1 MLCYFL
7 DPPAAQR
14 LSSAAAMQEFGAL
27 GRNLNRITGNLQ
39 RSNPVR
45 AMQALSQSPK
55 NSMRRVAQEVSFLAS
70 VSVGCGR
77 EAGSLLSCW
86 QGSRE
91 PAELPVQ
98 LA

>member
-1 MLCYFL
+1 MQLLLLPCRKLKRADALALQALRPCCSPQAYY
-7 DPPAAQR
+7 
-14 LSSAAAMQEFGAL
+14 AAAMQEFGSL

-70 VSVGCGR
+70 VSVGCG
-77 EAGSLLSCW
+77 
-86 QGSRE
+86 Q
-91 PAELPVQ
+91 
-98 LA
+98 

>member
-1 MLCYFL
+1 MHMLSYFL
-7 DPPAAQR
+7 DLPAGHR
-14 LSSAAAMQEFGAL
+14 LSSAAAMQEFASL

-70 VSVGCGR
+70 VSVGC
-77 EAGSLLSCW
+77 
-86 QGSRE
+86 
-91 PAELPVQ
+91 
-98 LA
+98 